1 MIADFLSQLG
11 PQQLKSS
18 SLIKITLTRKFGD
31 YNQWINAIPRLF
43 DYSYYVFTVLSPVLW
58 LYSPAFSIACL
69 PKISPTLLFLILTV
83 LSTNCPSVFYE

>member
-1 MIADFLSQLG
+1 VIADFLSQLG

-43 DYSYYVFTVLSPVLW
+43 DYSYYVFTVLSAVL
-58 LYSPAFSIACL
+58 
-69 PKISPTLLFLILTV
+69 
-83 LSTNCPSVFYE
+83 